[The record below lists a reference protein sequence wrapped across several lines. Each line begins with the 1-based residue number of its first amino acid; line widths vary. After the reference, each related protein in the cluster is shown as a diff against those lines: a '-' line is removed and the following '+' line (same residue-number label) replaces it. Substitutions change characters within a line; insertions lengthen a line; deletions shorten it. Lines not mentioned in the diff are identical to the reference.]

1 MGMKQRFLE
10 QHAPDWETDIGGTLI
25 CPHGNRCEDD
35 QRNGLG
41 DCGCVSPLVEHGM
54 I

>member
-1 MGMKQRFLE
+1 MKEAVLNEFGYDNWQ
-10 QHAPDWETDIGGTLI
+10 TDVGGTLI

-41 DCGCVSPLVEHGM
+41 DCGCISPLVQEGL